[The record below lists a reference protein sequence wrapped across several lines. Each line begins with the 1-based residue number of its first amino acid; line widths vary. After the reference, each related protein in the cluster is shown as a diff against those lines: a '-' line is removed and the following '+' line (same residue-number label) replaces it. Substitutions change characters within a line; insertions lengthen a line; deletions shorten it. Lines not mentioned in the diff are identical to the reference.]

1 MLILT
6 QNVPRTNLV
15 TLTQRGSHLECSAC
29 DLLPVVTFRVHEA
42 RCRAPSV
49 IITKQQ
55 RSLHISHMYQISY
68 CSKCASKYWYLT
80 KNFATHISFKCLNQG
95 IYIFNLL

>member
-55 RSLHISHMYQISY
+55 HSLHISHIALNVPRNVGISL
-68 CSKCASKYWYLT
+68 K
-80 KNFATHISFKCLNQG
+80 ISRHLLALSN
-95 IYIFNLL
+95 IYRKLCDKRQVRFNC